1 MIENEIIYDRIK
13 GCLTAVASS
22 DALNNLKLTTGKSYM
37 SAFKFNPDYR
47 EKPVQEQYLQY
58 YKGKNTTDKYLFVGF
73 NNGSSTMSPSNMMK
87 ALIDSMHALMMW
99 KEDTQNS
106 SIYVDPTVYLN
117 MAIDMSPWIKSY
129 WEPFES
135 RICWSTA
142 VAVGVL
148 ATWLFD
154 DSKDINRD
162 IKIVASSPL
171 LALHLDDDEKDNA
184 RQIMN
189 ERTFCGILA
198 AVIRN
203 LIIYNRHV
211 DTADYLLIVSECAL
225 RNLWGDELTCNVIGK
240 EALRDA
246 SNLSDPMYESRLHML
261 DWSRNSIVGGSPCHG
276 YMLYGGIRCS
286 SILGCV
292 NGYESFPYKDML
304 KYVEVM
310 PQIEELMTQI
320 KTRFL
325 N

>member
-1 MIENEIIYDRIK
+1 MTENVIIYDRIK
-13 GCLTAVASS
+13 GCLTAIALS

-37 SAFKFNPDYR
+37 SAFKYNPDYR
-47 EKPVQEQYLQY
+47 EKPIPEQYLKY
-58 YKGKNTTDKYLFVGF
+58 FKGKNTTDEYLFLGF
-73 NNGSSTMSPSNMMK
+73 NGSPTMPPSNMMK

-106 SIYVDPTVYLN
+106 GIYVDPTVYLN
-117 MAIDMSPWIKSY
+117 MAIDMTPWINSY

-171 LALHLDDDEKDNA
+171 LALHLDDDEKENA
-184 RQIMN
+184 RQIMK
-189 ERTFCGILA
+189 ERTICGILA

-211 DTADYLLIVSECAL
+211 DTADYLQIVSECAL
-225 RNLWGDELTCNVIGK
+225 RNLWGDELTYNVIGK

-246 SNLSDPMYESRLHML
+246 NNLSAPMYEFLLHLL
-261 DWSRNSIVGGSPCHG
+261 DWSGNSIEKGSTCHG
-276 YMLYGGIRCS
+276 LMLYGGIRCS
-286 SILGCV
+286 SIVGCV

-304 KYVEVM
+304 KYVEVI
-310 PQIEELMTQI
+310 PEVEKLMTQI

>member
-1 MIENEIIYDRIK
+1 MTENVIIYDRIK
-13 GCLTAVASS
+13 GCLTAIALS

-37 SAFKFNPDYR
+37 SAFKYNPDYR
-47 EKPVQEQYLQY
+47 EKPIPEQYLKY
-58 YKGKNTTDKYLFVGF
+58 FKGKNTTDEYLFLGF
-73 NNGSSTMSPSNMMK
+73 NGSPTMPPSNMMK

-106 SIYVDPTVYLN
+106 GIYVDPTVYLN
-117 MAIDMSPWIKSY
+117 MAIDMTPWINSY

-135 RICWSTA
+135 RICCSTA

-171 LALHLDDDEKDNA
+171 LALHLDDDENENA
-184 RQIMN
+184 RQIMK
-189 ERTFCGILA
+189 ERTICGILA

-203 LIIYNRHV
+203 LIIYNHHV
-211 DTADYLLIVSECAL
+211 DTADYLQIVSECAL

-246 SNLSDPMYESRLHML
+246 SNLSAPMYEFLLHLL
-261 DWSRNSIVGGSPCHG
+261 DWSRNSIEKGSTCHG
-276 YMLYGGIRCS
+276 LMLYGGIRCS
-286 SILGCV
+286 SIVGCV
-292 NGYESFPYKDML
+292 NGYESFPYKDIL

-310 PQIEELMTQI
+310 PQVEELMTQI

>member
-1 MIENEIIYDRIK
+1 MLENEIIYDRIK
-13 GCLTAVASS
+13 GCLTAVALS
-22 DALNNLKLTTGKSYM
+22 DALY
-37 SAFKFNPDYR
+37 
-47 EKPVQEQYLQY
+47 
-58 YKGKNTTDKYLFVGF
+58 
-73 NNGSSTMSPSNMMK
+73 
-87 ALIDSMHALMMW
+87 
-99 KEDTQNS
+99 
-106 SIYVDPTVYLN
+106 
-117 MAIDMSPWIKSY
+117 
-129 WEPFES
+129 
-135 RICWSTA
+135 
-142 VAVGVL
+142 
-148 ATWLFD
+148 
-154 DSKDINRD
+154 
-162 IKIVASSPL
+162 
-171 LALHLDDDEKDNA
+171 ALHLDDDEKDNA
-184 RQIMN
+184 RQIMK
-189 ERTFCGILA
+189 ERTICGILA

-246 SNLSDPMYESRLHML
+246 SNISDPMYESRLHML